1 MDIGITR
8 RRALAS
14 AATAAA
20 VVPATLGAAWAQ
32 SYPNG
37 PIRIV
42 VPFAAGSATDTGARH
57 VADGLN
63 KLWGV
68 PAVVENK
75 PGGNGAIAAEIVAR
89 AKADGQTL
97 FVTSNTA
104 MASNVAMFK
113 SLSYDPLKDFEPLT
127 AIGSAPTFL
136 MVHPS
141 VPARDVKELVALA
154 RKQPGK
160 LNFAS
165 GSASTRIS
173 GEMLKWK
180 TGIDI
185 VHVPY
190 KSTPLG
196 LQDLV
201 AGHVQIM
208 FTDPVTGLPQ
218 VKAGTVRCLG
228 TSSRQRYRLTPDIPT
243 MIEQGL
249 DGFELGSW
257 TAVFAPTGLPPAVR
271 DKLHAAL
278 VQIIGDPAYVKR
290 QAEGGSEIQPTSPD
304 ELRRIQLAEIQI
316 YRDIMKAASIEPE

>member
-1 MDIGITR
+1 MSNERSRREALILLAGTAALAPLLLTR
-8 RRALAS
+8 RAQ
-14 AATAAA
+14 
-20 VVPATLGAAWAQ
+20 AQ

-42 VPFAAGSATDTGARH
+42 VPFAAGSATAARH
-57 VADGLN
+57 ISEGLN
-63 KLWGV
+63 KLLGV

-89 AKADGQTL
+89 AKPDGQTL
-97 FVTSNTA
+97 FVTSNTT

-113 SLSYDPLKDFEPLT
+113 TLSYDPLKDFEPLS
-127 AIGSAPTFL
+127 AVGSAPTFL

-141 VPARDVKELVALA
+141 LPVTNVKELVALA
-154 RKQPGK
+154 KARPGK

-165 GSASTRIS
+165 GSASTRIA
-173 GEMLKWK
+173 GEMLKAK

-201 AGHVQIM
+201 AGHVQMM
-208 FTDPVTGLPQ
+208 FTDPVTGLVQ

-228 TSSRQRYRLTPDIPT
+228 ATSRERYRLTPDIPT
-243 MIEQGL
+243 LIEQGI

-257 TAVFAPTGLPPAVR
+257 TAVFAPTGLPAAVR
-271 DKLHAAL
+271 DKLHPAL

-290 QAEGGSEIQPTSPD
+290 QAENGAEIQPTSPE
-304 ELRRIQLAEIQI
+304 ELRRIQLAEIRI
-316 YRDIMKAASIEPE
+316 YREIMQAAGIEPE

>member
-1 MDIGITR
+1 MGSVMTR
-8 RRALAS
+8 RGALAL
-14 AATAAA
+14 TA
-20 VVPATLGAAWAQ
+20 GAALAQ
-32 SYPNG
+32 TAVGRARAQTYPGG

-57 VADGLN
+57 ISEGLN

-75 PGGNGAIAAEIVAR
+75 AGGNGAIAAEIVAR
-89 AKADGQTL
+89 AKPDGQTL

-104 MASNVAMFK
+104 VASNVAMFK

-136 MVHPS
+136 MIHPS
-141 VPARDVKELVALA
+141 LPVTDVKGLVALA
-154 RKQPGK
+154 KQQPGK

-249 DGFELGSW
+249 EGFELGSW
-257 TAVFAPTGLPPAVR
+257 TAVYAPAGLPVAVR

-278 VQIIGDPAYVKR
+278 VQIISDPAYVKR
-290 QAEGGSEIQPTSPD
+290 QAESGSEISPTSPD
-304 ELRRIQLAEIQI
+304 DLRRIQLAEIQI
-316 YRDIMKAASIEPE
+316 YRDIMKAAGIEPE

>member
-1 MDIGITR
+1 MTIAITR
-8 RRALAS
+8 RQAL

-20 VVPATLGAAWAQ
+20 AWVATAADRASAQ
-32 SYPNG
+32 AYPNG

-57 VADGLN
+57 ISEGIN
-63 KLWGV
+63 RLWGV
-68 PAVVENK
+68 PAVVDNK
-75 PGGNGAIAAEIVAR
+75 AGGNGAIAAEIVAR
-89 AKADGQTL
+89 AKPDGQTL

-104 MASNVAMFK
+104 VASNVAMVK
-113 SLSYDPLKDFEPLT
+113 SLGYDPLKDFEPLT

-141 VPARDVKELVALA
+141 LPAKNVKELVAIA
-154 RKQPGK
+154 RQQPGK

-218 VKAGTVRCLG
+218 MKAGAVRCLG
-228 TSSRQRYRLTPDIPT
+228 ASSRERYALTPDIPT

-257 TAVFAPTGLPPAVR
+257 TAVFAPAGLPPAIR

-290 QAEGGSEIQPTSPD
+290 QAESGSVIQPGSPD
-304 ELRRIQLAEIQI
+304 ALRRLQLAEIEI
-316 YRDIMKAASIEPE
+316 YRDIMKAAGIEPE